1 MADEA
6 AKKKPTHE
14 IFFVQET
21 GKKDEAGK
29 DKGFWDKIGAGWQ
42 NKDGSINLS
51 LTLWPL
57 KPGTIQ
63 LREFKEKPEK
73 TKE

>member
-1 MADEA
+1 MAEEKE
-6 AKKKPTHE
+6 KKKPTHE
-14 IFFVQET
+14 IFFVQDT
-21 GKKDEAGK
+21 GKKDEEGK
-29 DKGFWDKIGAGWQ
+29 GKGFWDKIGAGWENQ
-42 NKDGSINLS
+42 DGSINLS

-63 LREFKEKPEK
+63 IRKFKEK